1 MITKYI
7 IIAFSITIVINC
19 DNNITAQQYKTQ
31 YLPSLDTLLS
41 ILNESDSLSL
51 EADISEYSYTYRWSW
66 LYLIPSVGYDMINT
80 RPMIVL
86 NTSDIVNHFQ
96 NRRLVERKEISLRKR
111 SQLSHQNNT
120 VLLINYYEDL
130 KNYLIQLEMI
140 MESYLKYEK
149 IFDIKQQQ
157 YSNNEINSEEF
168 LREDI
173 AFNERKKVVVS
184 QIDKINEN
192 FTAIELLLNTRLFI
206 RLTYESYINGN
217 SVKHS

>member
-7 IIAFSITIVINC
+7 IIAFTIAIVINC
-19 DNNITAQQYKTQ
+19 DNNITAQQYKAQ

-51 EADISEYSYTYRWSW
+51 QADISEYSHTYRWSW
-66 LYLIPSVGYDMINT
+66 LYLIPSVGYDMINA
-80 RPMIVL
+80 RPMIVF
-86 NTSDIVNHFQ
+86 NTSDIVNHFE
-96 NRRLVERKEISLRKR
+96 NKRVIERKEISLRKR

-120 VLLINYYEDL
+120 VLMINYYEDL
-130 KNYLIQLEMI
+130 KNYLIQLDMI

-149 IFDIKQQQ
+149 IFEIKQQQ

-192 FTAIELLLNTRLFI
+192 FTAIELLLNTKLFI
-206 RLTYESYINGN
+206 RLTYESYINVN
-217 SVKHS
+217 PVKQS